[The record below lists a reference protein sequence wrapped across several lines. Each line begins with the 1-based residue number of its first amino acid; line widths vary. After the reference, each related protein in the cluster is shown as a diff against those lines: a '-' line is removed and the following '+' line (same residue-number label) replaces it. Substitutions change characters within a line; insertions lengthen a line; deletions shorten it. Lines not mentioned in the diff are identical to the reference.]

1 MISFGLFLC
10 INYIQAVF
18 IRGSSCYEETTTHAS
33 L

>member
-1 MISFGLFLC
+1 MISFGLF
-10 INYIQAVF
+10 YIQAVF